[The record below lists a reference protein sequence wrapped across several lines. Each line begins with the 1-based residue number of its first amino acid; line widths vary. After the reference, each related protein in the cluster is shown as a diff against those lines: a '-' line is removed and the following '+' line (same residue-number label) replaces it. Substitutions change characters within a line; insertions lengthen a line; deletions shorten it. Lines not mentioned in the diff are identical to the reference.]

1 MYFYNINS
9 KKLTAI
15 SLIELIVTLSI
26 VAILIG
32 ISYSSA
38 SGIKMEYRRKE
49 AQSELVKLKSNIE
62 ALAMSGQTSS
72 LAIATRFL
80 TDNKRITT
88 QNGYYAIK
96 VLSADPIP
104 TTRPNPGYTLNAVA
118 QGPQT
123 KDTPCKTMSLQVSA
137 GQDDTKTPSEC
148 WK

>member
-26 VAILIG
+26 VSILIG

-62 ALAMSGQTSS
+62 MLAISRQTSS
-72 LAIATRFL
+72 LAIANGFL

-88 QNGYYAIK
+88 QNGYYKIK

-104 TTRPNPGYTLNAVA
+104 TTRPNPGYILNAVA
-118 QGPQT
+118 QGPQA
-123 KDTPCKTMSLQVSA
+123 KDTPCGTISLRVSA
-137 GQDDTKTPSEC
+137 DQDDEKTPSEC